1 MATIQQPP
9 HDRFL
14 MEHLGSR
21 LYLWDASQGHRKD
34 GWDHETD
41 RFLLV
46 EYDPLDPQ
54 DRGLVGSNLEAM
66 IAQHQFTIKGRK
78 TSKKN

>member
-1 MATIQQPP
+1 MIKQPP

-21 LYLWDASQGHRKD
+21 LYLWDAAVGHRHA

-41 RFLLV
+41 RYLLV
-46 EYDPLDPQ
+46 EYDPIDPQ

-66 IAQHQFTIKGRK
+66 IGQHQFAIEQRK
-78 TSKKN
+78 RGSGER